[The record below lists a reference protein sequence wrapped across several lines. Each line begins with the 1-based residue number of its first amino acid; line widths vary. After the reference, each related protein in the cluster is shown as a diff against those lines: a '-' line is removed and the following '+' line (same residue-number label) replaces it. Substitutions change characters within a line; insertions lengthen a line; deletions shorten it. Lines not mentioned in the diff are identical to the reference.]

1 MNTNVEEKV
10 KKIFTENLV
19 EFDIGEIDLNQN
31 LIEQG
36 VNSIIFIKVVIAI
49 EKEFGFEFGDKDL
62 NLDNF
67 LNLDKLVDYVAKR
80 VKD

>member
-49 EKEFGFEFGDKDL
+49 EKEFGFEFEDKDL

-80 VKD
+80 IKD